1 MMENEVNNIDVKR
14 LLRQF
19 YFGNDKSEIEQYY
32 KTASFLELFG
42 IERQETCH
50 TRFLKWLFDSSE
62 LAVKNLLYLVLKWSE
77 IQNKVFNV
85 TLSQGLYEGS
95 VDFNK
100 IDASA
105 EAPSQS
111 CDYGRGSIDI
121 VVDCLITIDDTQKH
135 LNIVLEN
142 KIYSPETTKDVKGVT
157 KFQTDSYFEYYSQF
171 HKDDINVFVFLKPVT
186 TYELSNADNETIKK
200 WCSNDQF
207 TIINYQEL
215 VDFVLTPLISSDYT
229 DDRMKMIVKEYIRSL
244 GKTTEKSKHSN
255 KQILAMGEEEKQLLV
270 KFYLNNRDLI
280 YAALSAVVDSNNPD
294 ISQEDKDNASKW
306 SDNEKEIRKSGSRT
320 KFTITY
326 NNSEKTEPMFAKNI
340 VKRFAEFLMSSII
353 KTGKT
358 IDKSVIDKINERI
371 KKYSCSKETS
381 RVYFSDDNSVFGY
394 YSDKRKQIKTPRCVE
409 LELGNKK
416 YYVTDQWSP
425 NVEDG
430 DWQSFMKKVNE
441 EYKNSFMIE
450 LA

>member
-1 MMENEVNNIDVKR
+1 MENEGNNIDVKG

-50 TRFLKWLFDSSE
+50 TRFLKWLFDTSE

-77 IQNKVFNV
+77 IQNRNLD
-85 TLSQGLYEGS
+85 TILSQGLYEGS
-95 VDFNK
+95 LVFNTIK
-100 IDASA
+100 AIA

-111 CDYGRGSIDI
+111 CDYGKGSIDI
-121 VVDCLITIDDTQKH
+121 VINCSVTIGDEQRLI
-135 LNIVLEN
+135 NIIIEN
-142 KIYSPETTKDVKGVT
+142 KIYSPETTKDINGKT
-157 KFQTDSYFEYYSQF
+157 IYQTDSYFNYYDQY
-171 HKDDINVFVFLKPVT
+171 HRDDINVFVFLKPVS
-186 TYELSNADNETIKK
+186 TYELSNANNETIKN
-200 WCSNDQF
+200 WCNSDKF

-229 DDRMKMIVKEYIRSL
+229 DDRMKIIVREYVKSL
-244 GKTTEKSKHSN
+244 GKTTEESKYSN
-255 KQILAMGEEEKQLLV
+255 KQIMAMGEEEKQLLV

-294 ISQEDKDNASKW
+294 ISQEDKDNASNW
-306 SDNEKEIRKSGSRT
+306 SNNENEIRTSGSRT

-326 NNSEKTEPMFAKNI
+326 NGSDKTEPKYAKNI
-340 VKRFAEFLMSSII
+340 VAKFAKFIMESMIQQ
-353 KTGKT
+353 GKT
-358 IDKSVIDKINERI
+358 IDVGEINNIIKTYSGLPKS
-371 KKYSCSKETS
+371 SKS
-381 RVYFSDDNSVFGY
+381 VYFSDNNDVFGY
-394 YSDKRKQIKTPRCVE
+394 YNDKKKNKKTPRCVE
-409 LELGNKK
+409 IVVGEKK

-425 NVEDG
+425 SVENG
-430 DWQSFMKKVNE
+430 NWQTFMKKVNE